1 MFALRVNQVHWTHF
15 ENSVD
20 HAAQLRDLVLC
31 EEAGKG
37 ESGRETTLT
46 SPRCHSGR
54 FHQDVSFEHGVGDV
68 PESVNE
74 RIRGD
79 DLCHVFS
86 IRHWV

>member
-31 EEAGKG
+31 EEAEKG

-46 SPRCHSGR
+46 SPRAILDG
-54 FHQDVSFEHGVGDV
+54 F
-68 PESVNE
+68 
-74 RIRGD
+74 IRTFRLNTG
-79 DLCHVFS
+79 LVTFQS
-86 IRHWV
+86 P